1 MVGKPW
7 AEPPLGG
14 SSPPGSQPLSRAK
27 NLPGFGNCRAMT
39 IQASEEKPSEAVI
52 QKVFDELPV
61 P

>member
-1 MVGKPW
+1 
-7 AEPPLGG
+7 
-14 SSPPGSQPLSRAK
+14 
-27 NLPGFGNCRAMT
+27 MT